1 MPGENV
7 ADRGTAYWA
16 SMFENG
22 FTCAVQFIQEPVTT
36 DITSTELGQAVLA
49 LKTAPYYT
57 ELFADKETGGL
68 QAVYKTIKSEFNGIP
83 LYTSEDE
90 QAVVS
95 GVEDLYARKY

>member
-22 FTCAVQFIQEPVTT
+22 FTCAVQFIQEPFTT

-57 ELFADKETGGL
+57 ELFTDKETGGIDIT
-68 QAVYKTIKSEFNGIP
+68 YKTFNGG
-83 LYTSEDE
+83 E
-90 QAVVS
+90 
-95 GVEDLYARKY
+95 